1 MALYIA
7 GFVVAGL
14 IAIGVAAWLTI
25 RFLRQ
30 RARRNDEDSRG
41 AAFLNVRGLVREDG
55 EKGTDEALP
64 KYVCQ
69 SLASARDLVI
79 NPHFAFSNCSDIH
92 GIQSHMFSRAHVGAQ
107 GVVMPSRALTRPNVT
122 KQEIVDYHA
131 SEGNLPR
138 PFAPFSL
145 ALQAGSFTPSV
156 GKRGSTASI
165 LTVSRDSFLS
175 MGSHN
180 NRFSIISTISSSS
193 QSGRRK
199 VRQVFDPVLPD
210 ELVVSLGERLA
221 VMESFDDGW
230 CIVGRPGMMNKDE
243 VELGAV
249 PAWCF
254 LGPVKGL
261 RAERPMRI
269 ASLGVTVQL
278 DAPNPGRDQVMSWS
292 NF

>member
-64 KYVCQ
+64 
-69 SLASARDLVI
+69 
-79 NPHFAFSNCSDIH
+79 NDIH

-131 SEGNLPR
+131 NEGNLPR